1 MIMASF
7 TPNLNL
13 KKPATSD
20 LVSIAD
26 INGNMDAL
34 DTAVANKMD
43 ADVDEIQATQTGGI
57 EQTFTLKAT
66 GIKTIMRIKDATTYW
81 KDNNGCAYIK
91 CLIRYSAVAQ
101 GTATATSTM
110 MGAWLVE
117 AVYSGT
123 QHSIR
128 ITEINANAGNY
139 TGVLRYFYSFAPKS
153 TSYAPQIAIAL
164 YDANTTVYITPL
176 ILSASPGWEI
186 LDAIGGDPGTT
197 HYNRVSWEVG
207 RYNYNWSSLKMS
219 ASITGTCDGAAGSAW
234 DSIRN
239 DRHVFGESAVAGSIM
254 ALCDDGRMYKL
265 SDTDKEFVLP
275 LYAGRSTGTFTYN
288 GTVSPPTLTNYAQ
301 IMMEMRGMAY
311 AELTNTAM
319 QTVAFAV
326 PTLVAGDW
334 GKLLIITGTLSNGKF
349 KPDGNIVHTMQNGKT
364 NIIIGRIDRANQAL
378 DAVPSQFTLMGHSR
392 TAYTLDNNGKLTHVD
407 GKAIKDADTY
417 TKAEVDALIAG
428 QLTIKVVDSLP
439 STGEAD
445 TIYFVPASNS
455 KSGNVKDEYAY
466 INNAWELIGSTEF
479 QLNIS
484 QNANGIS
491 INGTALQSAS
501 TTQNGLMTSAQAS
514 RLASIAEGA
523 EVNVQSD
530 WNATSGDAFIKN
542 KPTIPDELADLSD
555 DSNHRTVTD
564 SEKATWNGKQAQHS
578 ALTLSIATS
587 AWSNKTA
594 QVTATGVTASNTVI
608 VSPAPA
614 SITAWGDAGIKCTA
628 QAANSLTFTCEEVP
642 TSAISVNVVIFG

>member
-1 MIMASF
+1 MIMASY

-34 DTAVANKMD
+34 DTAVANKLD
-43 ADVDEIQATQTGGI
+43 ADAEEIRATQFGGI
-57 EQTFTLKAT
+57 DQTFTLKAT
-66 GIKTIMRIKDATTYW
+66 GIKEIMHIKDATTYW

-91 CLIRYSAVAQ
+91 CLIRYSTVAQ
-101 GTATATSTM
+101 GTTTATTTK

-123 QHSIR
+123 QHGLYC
-128 ITEINANAGNY
+128 TEINANAGNA
-139 TGVLRYFYSFAPKS
+139 TGVMRYFYSHAPKN
-153 TSYAPQIAIAL
+153 TSYMPNLAIAL
-164 YDANTTVYITPL
+164 YDASTTVYITVT

-186 LDAIGGDPGTT
+186 LSSIGGDPGTT
-197 HYNRVSWEVG
+197 NYNRVTWECG
-207 RYNYNWSSLKMS
+207 RYNYNWSSLKM
-219 ASITGTCDGAAGSAW
+219 ATNITGSCDGTAGSTW
-234 DSIRN
+234 NSIRN
-239 DRHVFGESAVAGSIM
+239 DRQTFGESAVAGSLM
-254 ALCDDGRMYKL
+254 GLTADGKMYKL
-265 SDTDKEFVLP
+265 SDTSKEFVLP

-288 GTVSPPTLTNYAQ
+288 GTVSPPTLSTYAQ
-301 IMMEMRGMAY
+301 IMTEMRGMAY
-311 AELTNTAM
+311 SELTNTSM
-319 QTVAFAV
+319 QTTAFTV
-326 PTLVAGDW
+326 PTLAAGDW
-334 GKLLIITGTLSNGKF
+334 GKLLYLTGTLSNGRF
-349 KPDGNIVHTMQNGKT
+349 KPDGNIVNTPQNGKT
-364 NIIIGRIDRANQAL
+364 NILIGRIDRANQAL
-378 DAVPSQFTLMGHSR
+378 DAVPTPFTLMGPSR

-428 QLTIKVVDSLP
+428 QLTIKVVNSLP

-455 KSGNVKDEYAY
+455 KTGNVKDEYAY

-479 QLNIS
+479 QLNIT

-501 TTQNGLMTSAQAS
+501 ATQNGLMTSAQAS

-555 DSNHRTVTD
+555 DSTHRTVTD
-564 SEKATWNGKQAQHS
+564 SEKNTWNGKQAQHGTLS
-578 ALTLSIATS
+578 LSIATT
-587 AWSNKTA
+587 AWSNKT
-594 QVTATGVTASNTVI
+594 VNITATGVTTSNTVI
-608 VSPAPA
+608 ISPAPA

-628 QAANSLTFTCEEVP
+628 QASNSLTFTCEEVP
-642 TSAISVNVVIFG
+642 TSAISVNVVILG